1 MKFTAKIT
9 HSSKTVTAMSLA
21 QYNVFSFKKK
31 VAILVAA
38 LALILLSIITGGG
51 APSIV
56 SLFLGCW
63 LLVCVNFPARQTAR
77 ATERALKGK
86 YPTFIYY
93 FEENQIVILVDGKR
107 QVLEFSDIYSFAE
120 DKRAF
125 YLFVNELSSFMVPKA
140 SLDPCSADDFRSYIS
155 SLSGKRCKNVRRLV
169 DISLR
174 TIIQDLRS
182 FRSDEPYHL

>member
-38 LALILLSIITGGG
+38 LALILLSIITGG
-51 APSIV
+51 APSVV

-63 LLVCVNFPARQTAR
+63 LLVCINFPARQTAK